1 MNAARLP
8 AVWVS
13 SEHTF
18 GAAETLKPH
27 GENHMKYR
35 QFLMAF
41 CEKCGIAAGTPDR
54 PSFSLQLEEHRL
66 Y

>member
-1 MNAARLP
+1 
-8 AVWVS
+8 VWVS

-41 CEKCGIAAGTPDR
+41 AKKCGIAARTPDR
-54 PSFSLQLEEHRL
+54 HSFSASTGRTSALLRANGS
-66 Y
+66 